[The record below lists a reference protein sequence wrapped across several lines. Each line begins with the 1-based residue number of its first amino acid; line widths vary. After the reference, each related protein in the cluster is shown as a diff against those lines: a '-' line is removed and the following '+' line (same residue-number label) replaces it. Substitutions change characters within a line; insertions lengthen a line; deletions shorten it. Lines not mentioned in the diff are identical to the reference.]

1 MRNFKCRIVF
11 MLLFAAVF
19 PSRAQRVESRT
30 DRTQYM
36 IGDAIEYVFSVPLKE
51 GVTQELVCMKQNSDT
66 LELQSTKMD
75 TIGEK
80 GKGARSIRY
89 TQRYM
94 SFVPCVTLIG
104 DSLVVRCSGK
114 GGESY
119 CAPELAKVE
128 IREPAIDTVN
138 AQVKDIKGLMKEPF
152 SFKEILPLVWVL
164 LALVAVVVGVWL
176 SVRYLRGREVESAE
190 LEEQKPAVP
199 CHVMAYERLEALR
212 QKRLSEHRLTKQFYS
227 ELTEILWDYLDGR
240 FSIEANEMTTFQ
252 ICEEM
257 IKCSEIPFEDC
268 RKLKELFETADLVK
282 FAKYST
288 DEFIDQ
294 DLWNR
299 AKEFVDDTKQEPMQK
314 PQE

>member
-1 MRNFKCRIVF
+1 MRKFKCLIVF
-11 MLLFAAVF
+11 ALLLVAGFS
-19 PSRAQRVESRT
+19 SRAQRIESRT
-30 DRTQYM
+30 DKSQYL
-36 IGDAIEYVFSVPLKE
+36 IGDAIEYVFSVPFKE

-66 LELQSTKMD
+66 LELQSTKTD

-80 GKGARSIRY
+80 GARTIRY

-104 DSLVVRCSGK
+104 DSLVVKCSGK

-119 CAPELAKVE
+119 LAPELAQVE
-128 IREPAIDTVN
+128 ILSPAIDTVN

-164 LALVAVVVGVWL
+164 LALVAVVAGVWL
-176 SVRYLRGREVESAE
+176 LVRYLRGRKVESAAVIE
-190 LEEQKPAVP
+190 PKPTVP
-199 CHVMAYERLEALR
+199 CHIEAYERLEALR
-212 QKRLSEHRLTKQFYS
+212 QKRLSEQKLTKQFYS

-252 ICEEM
+252 ICEAM
-257 IKCSEIPFEDC
+257 TKCGDIPQQDFQ
-268 RKLKELFETADLVK
+268 KLKELFETADLVK
-282 FAKYST
+282 FAKHST
-288 DEFIDQ
+288 DEFTDQ
-294 DLWNR
+294 ELWSR
-299 AKEFVDDTKQEPMQK
+299 AKGFVDDTKQEPMQK